1 MKTHLQAVKILI
13 IVFLSVLPTVISGQA
28 NIQIYESYAILS
40 INGGANSY
48 YDMDAFTGN
57 PDFQGANLGSYGTG
71 SSLVV
76 KGGQSK
82 TTKCNGGNVTG
93 GNFYYR
99 YYLTSSGPSGAFT
112 PIGIGFNA
120 NLSTGCGGGDQVWEG
135 TGGTENIISGL
146 TIPGNYTLEVYSDAT
161 GFPGTVYSSNGGAN
175 YKATF
180 TITKDFTW
188 NGSSDTMWTNPFNWT
203 PTGVPGAS
211 DHATVT
217 GSGVANKLNII
228 SDRSINNFTL
238 AGTDATSFSLAS
250 GKTFTIN
257 GNFGYTGT
265 ASAILDCSSNL
276 WVTNAGSQTIPPL
289 TYGNLNILGGPRVLS
304 PSAPI
309 KICAKLTVDPALYA
323 YTSAGSTVEYISSST
338 GQEILPFTY
347 NNLTFSGTGNFSLG
361 SSAPIGDKT
370 INVTGNYVQSA
381 GTVVLGDT
389 AANTATLNIEGD
401 MSLNGGTFD
410 MNKVSGGKGTLNLKG
425 DLTLSNTALLNATSN
440 TIANTNFSFVGT
452 GDGLSPAT
460 TQTINVANQT
470 TASNITFNVNSGA
483 YTKLVN
489 QNFALGTNS
498 GFSVR
503 TGGTLDFG
511 FNGTTALNLIRVLGN
526 ISQTFESQTGSTL
539 KISSSEGI
547 SRGTSLYTGNVQ
559 IGSDATKRIFA
570 PDATFYYIG
579 KSNATQMVANGVDQI
594 SGNGLEG
601 NASAKNVI
609 IQLETLNATKDDVS
623 FKAIGIKKLTSLG
636 ALTIFSGKVIDESG
650 NGFED
655 ASMENASLIMTGGR
669 YTISRGGTQPS
680 LGGPYS
686 LTGGVIEF
694 AGNSAVDIRTSRTF
708 LNVEISGTNVSTGS
722 ATAGVTLLSGGKFTV
737 KDNGV
742 YKVANTSGFSGS
754 TTTAV
759 RSTNNPAIY
768 LEPLSTIEYNGAGA
782 QTISTIFPT
791 SPADG
796 HYQNLKISGTGVKTA
811 TGITTVKNTTN
822 VDAAELLV
830 ASTLDNASP
839 NEFYALKGITVNNAL
854 GAKFRLANNAN
865 LFQEVAA
872 INVGDILTERN
883 LNLSTA
889 RQQYNYVIS
898 PLINTNLKDIYKD
911 GSGNAV
917 PVPFVLYHN
926 EANNKFYNSSGVY
939 IPGRALALKEPTA
952 SAFSSA
958 VMGASFSGV
967 PKNGSFT
974 FTLLN
979 SNPTDPNRGNNLI
992 GNPYPSN
999 LDLIRFYTNNAT
1011 NLDPTFKFWDNK
1023 ANTETTQQGNGYS
1036 GNAYAQFN
1044 AALGTGTK
1052 AMGDAGTSSL
1062 KIPTQYVKIGQ
1073 GFMARALVNNLS
1085 VTFDNSIRKA
1095 GVSESFFGKGK
1106 SDHTPVNRFWLS
1118 MISPQNIASQIA
1130 VVYLK
1135 GGNNGYT
1142 KEDSFSSGGSDAL
1155 YSIVDDQ
1162 KIIINGKS
1170 AFTNTDVVSLGSTHF
1185 STGNYTIVLDDQEGV
1200 FDQDQNIYLKDKQT
1214 GMVTNL
1220 RKGSYTFFANAG
1232 ASTGRFEIIYQ
1243 PQTILATEAAL
1254 KDEWVLYKEGN
1265 NFIVQSSTQK
1275 ITALQMYDP
1284 SGKLLY
1290 EVQPNNLKAV
1300 IDATKLSNGLYLLK
1314 VNQNGKITTKKVIR

>member
-76 KGGQSK
+76 KGGQNE
-82 TTKCNGGNVTG
+82 TTKCNGGDVTG

-120 NLSTGCGGGDQVWEG
+120 NLGTGCGGGDQVWEG

-361 SSAPIGDKT
+361 SSAPTGDKT

-389 AANTATLNIEGD
+389 ASNTATLNIEGD

-425 DLTLSNTALLNATSN
+425 ALSLSNTALLNATSN

-460 TQTINVANQT
+460 TQTINVANQN

-511 FNGTTALNLIRVLGN
+511 FNGTTALNLIRVG
-526 ISQTFESQTGSTL
+526 SQIGQSFTSEAGSSL
-539 KISSSEGI
+539 KISSPDGI
-547 SRGTSLYTGNVQ
+547 TKTANLGNVQ
-559 IGSDATKRIFA
+559 VPVASRFFNE
-570 PDATFYYIG
+570 DATFYLIG
-579 KSNATQMVANGVDQI
+579 KANAAQVALNGVDQVT
-594 SGNGLEG
+594 G
-601 NASAKNVI
+601 NAFPSSTSTLTSLKVIVDLCTTNVA
-609 IQLETLNATKDDVS
+609 QDDVS
-623 FKAIGIKKLTSLG
+623 VKSLG
-636 ALTIFSGKVIDESG
+636 KTKLNTAGSLTIRSGKVIDESG

-694 AGNSAVDIRTSRTF
+694 AGNSAVDIRTSKNF

-768 LEPLSTIEYNGAGA
+768 LEPLSTIEYNAAGA

-917 PVPFVLYHN
+917 SVPFVLYHN

-1073 GFMARALVNNLS
+1073 GFMARALVNNLT

-1135 GGNNGYT
+1135 GGNDGYT
-1142 KEDSFSSGGSDAL
+1142 KEDSFSSDGSDAL

-1162 KIIINGKS
+1162 KITINGKS
-1170 AFTNTDVVSLGSTHF
+1170 AFTNTDVVSLGSAHF

-1232 ASTGRFEIIYQ
+1232 ASTGRFEIIYK
-1243 PQTILATEAAL
+1243 PETVLATDNAVKEDL
-1254 KDEWVLYKEGN
+1254 VVYKDGSDFVVKAETK
-1265 NFIVQSSTQK
+1265 K
-1275 ITALQMYDP
+1275 ITDLQVFDMNGRLIY
-1284 SGKLLY
+1284 SIK
-1290 EVQPNNLKAV
+1290 PNAV
-1300 IDATKLSNGLYLLK
+1300 KVIVPAAQLVNGSYLLK
-1314 VNQNGKITTKKVIR
+1314 IDQRGKLSTKKVIR

>member
-1 MKTHLQAVKILI
+1 MKTHLQAAKILI

-82 TTKCNGGNVTG
+82 TTKCNGGDVTG

-99 YYLTSSGPSGAFT
+99 YYLTSSGPSGGFT
-112 PIGIGFNA
+112 PIGIGFNG
-120 NLSTGCGGGDQVWEG
+120 NLGSGCGGGDQVWEG

-361 SSAPIGDKT
+361 SSAPTGDKT

-460 TQTINVANQT
+460 TQTINVANQN

-498 GFSVR
+498 GFNVR

-511 FNGTTALNLIRVLGN
+511 FNGTTALNLTRVG
-526 ISQTFESQTGSTL
+526 SQIGQSFTSEAGSSL
-539 KISSSEGI
+539 KISSPDGI
-547 SRGTSLYTGNVQ
+547 TKTANLGNVQ
-559 IGSDATKRIFA
+559 VPVASRFFNE
-570 PDATFYYIG
+570 DATFYLIG
-579 KSNATQMVANGVDQI
+579 KANAAQVALNGVDQVT
-594 SGNGLEG
+594 G
-601 NASAKNVI
+601 NAFPSSTSTLTSLKVIVDLGTTNVA
-609 IQLETLNATKDDVS
+609 QDDVS
-623 FKAIGIKKLTSLG
+623 VKSLG
-636 ALTIFSGKVIDESG
+636 ITKLNTAGSLTIRSGKVIDESG

-669 YTISRGGTQPS
+669 YTISRSGTQPS

-686 LTGGVIEF
+686 LIDGVIEF
-694 AGNSAVDIRTSRTF
+694 AGNSAVDIRTSKNF

-768 LEPLSTIEYNGAGA
+768 LEPLSTIEYNAAGA

-917 PVPFVLYHN
+917 LVPFVLYHN

-1073 GFMARALVNNLS
+1073 GFMARALVNNLA

-1135 GGNNGYT
+1135 DGNDGYT
-1142 KEDSFSSGGSDAL
+1142 KEDSFSSDGSDAL

-1170 AFTNTDVVSLGSTHF
+1170 AFTKTDVVSLGSTHF
-1185 STGNYTIVLDDQEGV
+1185 STGNYTIVLDNQEGV
-1200 FDQDQNIYLKDKQT
+1200 FDHDQNIYLKDKQT

-1232 ASTGRFEIIYQ
+1232 ASTGRFEIVYL
-1243 PQTILATEAAL
+1243 PEAVLATDGTTKENL
-1254 KDEWVLYKEGN
+1254 VVYKDGN
-1265 NFIVQSSTQK
+1265 NFVVKAQSKK
-1275 ITALQMYDP
+1275 ITDLELFDAAGRLMRSFRPNSFKTIIPADQ
-1284 SGKLLY
+1284 LLNGVY
-1290 EVQPNNLKAV
+1290 ILK
-1300 IDATKLSNGLYLLK
+1300 I
-1314 VNQNGKITTKKVIR
+1314 NQNGEITTKKVIR

>member
-1 MKTHLQAVKILI
+1 MKTHLQAAKILI

-99 YYLTSSGPSGAFT
+99 YYLTSSGPSGGFT
-112 PIGIGFNA
+112 PIGVVFNV
-120 NLSTGCGGGDQVWEG
+120 NLGTGCGGGDQVWEG

-175 YKATF
+175 YKAIF

-188 NGSSDTMWTNPFNWT
+188 NGSSDTVWTNPFNWT

-276 WVTNAGSQTIPPL
+276 SVTNAGSQTIPPL

-304 PSAPI
+304 SSAPI

-347 NNLTFSGTGNFSLG
+347 NNLTFSGTGNFLLG
-361 SSAPIGDKT
+361 SSAPTGDKT

-401 MSLNGGTFD
+401 MSLSGGTFD

-498 GFSVR
+498 GFNVR

-511 FNGTTALNLIRVLGN
+511 FNGTTALNLIRVG
-526 ISQTFESQTGSTL
+526 SQIGQSFTSEAGSSL
-539 KISSSEGI
+539 KISSPDGI
-547 SRGTSLYTGNVQ
+547 TKTANLGNVQ
-559 IGSDATKRIFA
+559 VPVASRFFNE
-570 PDATFYYIG
+570 DATFYLIG
-579 KSNATQMVANGVDQI
+579 KANAAQVALNGVDQVT
-594 SGNGLEG
+594 G
-601 NASAKNVI
+601 NAFPSSTSALTSLKVIVDLGTTNVA
-609 IQLETLNATKDDVS
+609 QDDVS
-623 FKAIGIKKLTSLG
+623 VKSLG
-636 ALTIFSGKVIDESG
+636 ITKLNNGGYLKIIKGKVVNEAFNAIEDDSG
-650 NGFED
+650 QN
-655 ASMENASLIMTGGR
+655 SSLTMTGGR
-669 YTISRGGTQPS
+669 LTISRSGTQPNF
-680 LGGPYS
+680 GGPYS

-694 AGNSAVDIRTSRTF
+694 AGNSAVDIRISRTF
-708 LNVEISGTNVSTGS
+708 LNVEISGTNVSKGS
-722 ATAGVTLLSGGKFTV
+722 DNGGVILLLGGSFRV

-754 TTTAV
+754 TSTAV

-768 LEPLSTIEYNGAGA
+768 LEPLSTIEYNAAGP

-791 SPADG
+791 SPADA

-865 LFQEVAA
+865 LFQDVAA

-1073 GFMARALVNNLS
+1073 GFMARALVNNLT

-1135 GGNNGYT
+1135 GGNDGYT

-1162 KIIINGKS
+1162 KININGKS
-1170 AFTNTDVVSLGSTHF
+1170 AFTKMDVVSLGSTHF

-1290 EVQPNNLKAV
+1290 EVQPNNLKV
-1300 IDATKLSNGLYLLK
+1300 FIDATKLSNGLYLLK

>member
-1 MKTHLQAVKILI
+1 MKTHLQAAKILI
-13 IVFLSVLPTVISGQA
+13 SVFLSVLPTVISGQA

-76 KGGQSK
+76 KGGQNE

-99 YYLTSSGPSGAFT
+99 YYLTSSGPSGGFT
-112 PIGIGFNA
+112 PIGIGFHA
-120 NLSTGCGGGDQVWEG
+120 DLSTGCGGGDQVWEG

-389 AANTATLNIEGD
+389 ASNTATLNIEGD
-401 MSLNGGTFD
+401 MSLSGGTFD

-460 TQTINVANQT
+460 TQTINVANQN

-498 GFSVR
+498 GFNVR

-511 FNGTTALNLIRVLGN
+511 FNGTTALNLIRVG
-526 ISQTFESQTGSTL
+526 SQIGQSFTSEAGSSL
-539 KISSSEGI
+539 KISSPDGI
-547 SRGTSLYTGNVQ
+547 TKTANLGNVQ
-559 IGSDATKRIFA
+559 VPVASRFFNE
-570 PDATFYYIG
+570 DATFYLIG
-579 KSNATQMVANGVDQI
+579 KANAAQVALNGVDQVT
-594 SGNGLEG
+594 G
-601 NASAKNVI
+601 NAFPSSTSTLTSLKVI
-609 IQLETLNATKDDVS
+609 VDLGTTNIAQDDVS
-623 FKAIGIKKLTSLG
+623 VKSLG
-636 ALTIFSGKVIDESG
+636 ITKLNNGGYLKMIKGKVVNESF
-650 NGFED
+650 NAIED
-655 ASMENASLIMTGGR
+655 NSGQNSSLTMTGGR
-669 YTISRGGTQPS
+669 LTISRSGTQPNF
-680 LGGPYS
+680 GGPYS

-768 LEPLSTIEYNGAGA
+768 LEPLSTIEYNAAGP

-830 ASTLDNASP
+830 ASTLDHVAP

-865 LFQEVAA
+865 LFQDVAA
-872 INVGDILTERN
+872 MNVGDILTERN

-958 VMGASFSGV
+958 VMGARFSGV

-1106 SDHTPVNRFWLS
+1106 SDDTPVNRFWLS

-1135 GGNNGYT
+1135 GGNDGYT
-1142 KEDSFSSGGSDAL
+1142 KEDSFSSDGSDAL

-1162 KIIINGKS
+1162 KITINGKS

-1254 KDEWVLYKEGN
+1254 KDEWVLYKGGN

-1290 EVQPNNLKAV
+1290 EVQPNDLKVV